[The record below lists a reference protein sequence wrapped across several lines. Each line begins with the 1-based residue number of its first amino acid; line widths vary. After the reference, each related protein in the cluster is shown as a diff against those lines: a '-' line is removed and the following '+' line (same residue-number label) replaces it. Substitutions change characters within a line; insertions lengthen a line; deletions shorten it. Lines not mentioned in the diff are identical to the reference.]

1 MKKRLFAVGLLLI
14 MVLSGCA
21 PTASNTA
28 EVVALSDVP
37 EFSGEP
43 YVVINDNEPSFPAE
57 DFTSEGF
64 EEYSPLDDLG
74 RCGVAYANVG
84 LETMPT
90 EERGSISNVKP
101 TGWQSVQYD
110 FVDGKSLYN
119 RCHLIGFQLTGEN
132 ANRQNLITGTR
143 YMNVDGMLPFENL
156 VADYVKETE
165 NHVLYRVTPIFEGDN
180 LVASGVQME
189 AQSVEDKGEGV
200 CFNVYVYNNQ
210 PGVTI
215 DYATGD
221 SWVSDEA
228 PSDTSKESTYIL
240 NTSSSSKRF
249 HNPDCS
255 SVDSISPS
263 NKKTYTGSRQEL
275 INQGYT
281 PCGRCKP

>member
-1 MKKRLFAVGLLLI
+1 MKKRLFTVALLLI

-21 PTASNTA
+21 PTASDTA
-28 EVVALSDVP
+28 EVVALSDIP

-74 RCGVAYANVG
+74 RCGGAYANVG

-101 TGWQSVQYD
+101 TGWKSVQYD

-189 AQSVEDKGEGV
+189 AQSVEDKGAGV

-215 DYATGD
+215 DYETGD
-221 SWVSDEA
+221 SWASDEA
-228 PSDTSKESTYIL
+228 PADTSQESTYIL
-240 NTSSSSKRF
+240 NTSSRKF
-249 HNPDCS
+249 HKPDCG
-255 SVDSISPS
+255 SVETISPS
-263 NKKTYTGSRQEL
+263 NKKSYTGTREEL
-275 INQGYT
+275 INQGYEA
-281 PCGRCKP
+281 CGKCKP

>member
-21 PTASNTA
+21 PAVSDMA

-101 TGWQSVQYD
+101 TGWKSVQYD

-143 YMNVDGMLPFENL
+143 YMNVDGMLPFENM

-221 SWVSDEA
+221 SWASDEA
-228 PSDTSKESTYIL
+228 PSDTGKESTYIL
-240 NTSSSSKRF
+240 NTSSRKF
-249 HNPDCS
+249 HKPDCS
-255 SVDSISPS
+255 SVETISAS
-263 NKKTYTGSRQEL
+263 NKKSYTGTREEL
-275 INQGYT
+275 INQGYEA
-281 PCGRCKP
+281 CGKCKP

>member
-1 MKKRLFAVGLLLI
+1 MKKRLIAVGLLLI

-21 PTASNTA
+21 PVASDTAD
-28 EVVALSDVP
+28 VVALSDVP

-64 EEYSPLDDLG
+64 EGYSPLDDLG

-101 TGWQSVQYD
+101 TGWKSVQYD

-189 AQSVEDKGEGV
+189 AQSVEDKGAGV

-221 SWVSDEA
+221 SWASDEVPA
-228 PSDTSKESTYIL
+228 DTGKESTYIL
-240 NTSSSSKRF
+240 NTSSRKF
-249 HNPDCS
+249 HKPDCG
-255 SVDSISPS
+255 SVETISPS
-263 NKKTYTGSRQEL
+263 NKKSYTGTREEL
-275 INQGYT
+275 INQGYEA
-281 PCGRCKP
+281 CGKCKP

>member
-1 MKKRLFAVGLLLI
+1 MKKRLIAVGLLLI

-21 PTASNTA
+21 PTASDTA

-101 TGWQSVQYD
+101 TGWKSVQYD

-221 SWVSDEA
+221 SWASDEA
-228 PSDTSKESTYIL
+228 PADTGKESTYIL
-240 NTSSSSKRF
+240 NTSSRKF
-249 HNPDCS
+249 HKPDCG
-255 SVDSISPS
+255 SVETISPS
-263 NKKTYTGSRQEL
+263 NKKSYTGTREEL
-275 INQGYT
+275 INQGYEA
-281 PCGRCKP
+281 CGKCKP

>member
-1 MKKRLFAVGLLLI
+1 MKKRLIAVGLLLI

-21 PTASNTA
+21 PVASDTA

-101 TGWQSVQYD
+101 TGWKSVQYD

-221 SWVSDEA
+221 SWASDEA
-228 PSDTSKESTYIL
+228 PSDTGKESTYIL
-240 NTSSSSKRF
+240 NTSSRKF
-249 HNPDCS
+249 HKPDCG
-255 SVDSISPS
+255 SVETISPS
-263 NKKTYTGSRQEL
+263 NKKSYTGTREEL
-275 INQGYT
+275 INQGYEA
-281 PCGRCKP
+281 CGKCKP